1 MEKEMAEQTTH
12 GVYDIIIIGAG
23 PAGLFGAFY
32 AGMRHMS
39 TLIIDS
45 LPEMGGQLVTLYPEK
60 YVYDVPGFP
69 KILAKDL
76 ARNLIEQAMQYNP
89 AVQLEEQVVGL
100 QYVDG
105 EKPIIEVVTTGCTY
119 QGRSVLVAAG
129 VGAFAPNKLK
139 VDGLEAF
146 EGKGV
151 YYFIK
156 DKSVFK
162 DKRLLVVGGGD
173 SAVDWALS
181 MHDIASKVTLI
192 HRRDG
197 FRAHESSI
205 QQLFTSPVDVKLF
218 NELQSVHGNEF
229 VERATIINNK
239 TQEMED
245 LDVDAILLNLGFKAD
260 LGPIK
265 EWGLDIEKRSIVVDE
280 HLATNIPGVYAAGD
294 IAGTSVKLDLIAI
307 GFGQAVIAVN
317 SAKTFVD
324 PTAKLFPGH
333 SSAGG
338 GH

>member
-1 MEKEMAEQTTH
+1 MTEQTTN

-76 ARNLIEQAMQYNP
+76 AQNLIEQAMQYDP
-89 AVQLEEQVVGL
+89 AVRLEEQVVGL
-100 QYVDG
+100 HYVDG
-105 EKPIIEVVTTGCTY
+105 EKPIIEVMTTCCTY
-119 QGRSVLVAAG
+119 RGRSVLVAAG

-139 VDGLEAF
+139 VDGLETF

-151 YYFIK
+151 YYFVK
-156 DKSVFK
+156 DKNIFK

-181 MHDIASKVTLI
+181 MQEIASKVTLI
-192 HRRDG
+192 HRREG

-205 QQLFTSPVDVKLF
+205 QQLFKSPVEVKLF
-218 NELQSVHGNEF
+218 HELHAVHGNEY
-229 VERATIINNK
+229 VERATIINNQ
-239 TQEMED
+239 TQETDE
-245 LDVDAILLNLGFKAD
+245 LDVDAILLTLGFKAD

-265 EWGLDIEKRSIVVDE
+265 EWGLNIEKRSIVVDE
-280 HLATNIPGVYAAGD
+280 NFATNIPGVYAAGD
-294 IAGTSVKLDLIAI
+294 IAGTPVKLDLIAI

-317 SAKTFVD
+317 HAKTYVD

-333 SSAGG
+333 SSSSG